1 MWSEKKDSLYE
12 ELCRMLQ
19 ELALG
24 KTHAQALQG
33 FAERAPTELVREFV
47 SNVIQSERRGTP
59 LVEVLTIQAEVARSQ
74 ALPDGGEGGQ
84 PRRRALAA
92 ADHVLHGRHAH
103 RHVRQPDR
111 EGLPGAAPVSAPAMQ
126 AATPPKPQKTQPT
139 LFSLSVAR
147 LGDKATVY
155 VFDQPTLAI
164 GRGRECDL
172 RLEHDG
178 FSRRQVIL
186 QRSVTSTGSPRFR
199 LIPQKTSNPTY
210 VNGQPLVEGA
220 IKSGDVIAVADMRI
234 TFTRGKAEDEVVAA
248 RRRRKRALLMAATVV
263 MVAAFVSTLISAR
276 SSVAADTRL
285 TQPQNDLLRDTRGF
299 LCAGTAECATRAR
312 EAYHTGK
319 RFLSQ
324 SMSDLSYPYRAAVEF
339 QRAMRFRDQS
349 GKPLPEISDVDRYL
363 TRRAAGSRPS
373 SATASSASATPCSTT
388 TCSAAPTSRH
398 TWRASCPTRTIRI
411 A

>member
-1 MWSEKKDSLYE
+1 
-12 ELCRMLQ
+12 
-19 ELALG
+19 
-24 KTHAQALQG
+24 
-33 FAERAPTELVREFV
+33 
-47 SNVIQSERRGTP
+47 
-59 LVEVLTIQAEVARSQ
+59 
-74 ALPDGGEGGQ
+74 
-84 PRRRALAA
+84 
-92 ADHVLHGRHAH
+92 
-103 RHVRQPDR
+103 
-111 EGLPGAAPVSAPAMQ
+111 VSAPGTQ
-126 AATPPKPQKTQPT
+126 AATPPKAQKTQPT

-220 IKSGDVIAVADMRI
+220 VKSGDVIAVADVRI

-363 TRRAAGSRPS
+363 AETRSWLETEFRDGQFRLSHAMLDNDMQRCADE
-373 SATASSASATPCSTT
+373 SAYLA
-388 TCSAAPTSRH
+388 
-398 TWRASCPTRTIRI
+398 RI
-411 A
+411 LPDENHPYRVKLDDYRRRLPPPRDF